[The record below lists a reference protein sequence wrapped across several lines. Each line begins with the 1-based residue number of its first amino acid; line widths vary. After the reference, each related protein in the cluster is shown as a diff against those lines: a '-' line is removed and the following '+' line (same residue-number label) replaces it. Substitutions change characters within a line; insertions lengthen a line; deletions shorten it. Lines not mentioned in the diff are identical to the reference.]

1 METLSIVEA
10 NPYFLPHLGGIENRM
25 HVTSKHFAERG
36 HDVTVLTAQL
46 PGTPVEEETE
56 YGYRIVRVSSKF
68 YNIYNPPYV
77 TSRGVL
83 DALNRISPDIVNYNY
98 RWAFSFDGEVSRYTG
113 KKVFTYHNMWGE
125 GVGYQRYISEAN
137 DALYRKKLDRYDHI
151 VAVTDYVRDDLIRR
165 GIDPSRV
172 TAVDNC
178 LDVVPD
184 ITRTEGDFILSLGR
198 LVATKGLDCLI
209 EAMRD
214 VDYRLI
220 ICGTGPEEKT
230 IRRLVSK
237 YGLEDRVEIRGWVS
251 EEEKNRLMDT
261 CRFFVMPSI
270 YESYGLAALEVMSY
284 GKPIVCTDVDGLP
297 GNVKDAGLYVKPK
310 DPRGLA
316 EGINRLLSDNA
327 CRAELSENALKV
339 SRAVTWDQQILK
351 LENQKQLEV
360 ICYISSVYYDQ
371 VAAGKT
377 PVSSSARHR
386 GRCRSR
392 PGSPWTEAMMEKS
405 MPTTTRGWRSRG

>member
-1 METLSIVEA
+1 METFSIVEA

-25 HVTSKHFAERG
+25 HVTSKHLAKRG

-46 PGTPVEEETE
+46 PGTPAEEETE
-56 YGYRIVRVSSKF
+56 YGYRIVRVPSKF

-83 DALNRISPDIVNYNY
+83 DALGSISPDIVNYNY
-98 RWAFSFDGEVSRYTG
+98 RWAFSFDGEVSRYPG

-151 VAVTDYVRDDLIRR
+151 VAVTDYVRNDLIRR
-165 GIDPSRV
+165 GIDPAKV
-172 TAVDNC
+172 TSVDNC
-178 LDVVPD
+178 LDTVPN
-184 ITRTEGDFILSLGR
+184 ISRTEGDFILSLGR
-198 LVATKGLDCLI
+198 LVATKGLDYLI

-214 VDYRLI
+214 VDYRLV
-220 ICGTGPEEKT
+220 ICGTGPEEKK
-230 IRRLVSK
+230 IRRLISK
-237 YGLEDRVEIRGWVS
+237 FGLEGRVEVKGWVS

-310 DPRGLA
+310 DPKSLS
-316 EGINRLLSDNA
+316 EGINRLLSDEKY
-327 CRAELSENALKV
+327 RRELSDNALRV
-339 SRAVTWDQQILK
+339 SRSVTWDQQIVK
-351 LENQKQLEV
+351 LEDLYRSV
-360 ICYISSVYYDQ
+360 ILGEI
-371 VAAGKT
+371 
-377 PVSSSARHR
+377 
-386 GRCRSR
+386 
-392 PGSPWTEAMMEKS
+392 
-405 MPTTTRGWRSRG
+405 

>member
-46 PGTPVEEETE
+46 PDTPAEEDTE
-56 YGYRIVRVSSKF
+56 FGYRIVRVPSRF

-77 TSRGVL
+77 TSKGVL
-83 DALNRISPDIVNYNY
+83 EALNSLKPDIVNYNY
-98 RWAFSFDGEVSRYTG
+98 RWAFSFDGEVSRYPG

-137 DALYRKKLDRYDHI
+137 DALYRRKLDRYDHI

-172 TAVDNC
+172 TSVDNC
-178 LDVVPD
+178 LDVVPE

-198 LVATKGLDCLI
+198 LVATKGLDDLF
-209 EAMRD
+209 EARSD
-214 VDYRLI
+214 VDYRLV

-230 IRRLVSK
+230 IRKLAAR
-237 YGLEDRVEIRGWVS
+237 YGVEGRVEIRGWVS

-284 GKPIVCTDVDGLP
+284 GKPLVCTDVDGLP
-297 GNVKDAGLYVKPK
+297 GNVKDAGLYVQPK
-310 DPRGLA
+310 DPTGLA
-316 EGINRLLSDNA
+316 EGINRLHSDDA
-327 CRAELSENALKV
+327 YRAELSENALKV
-339 SRAVTWDQQILK
+339 SRAVTWDQQIVK
-351 LENQKQLEV
+351 LENL
-360 ICYISSVYYDQ
+360 Y
-371 VAAGKT
+371 
-377 PVSSSARHR
+377 
-386 GRCRSR
+386 RSIVD
-392 PGSPWTEAMMEKS
+392 GSI
-405 MPTTTRGWRSRG
+405 